1 MTNLLLK
8 VTSFHGVAGGAVS
21 RWELEMGKPVIKEWL
36 RYFLIPATVLE
47 PYATEF

>member
-1 MTNLLLK
+1 LK

-21 RWELEMGKPVIKEWL
+21 RWEMEMGKPVMKEWL
-36 RYFLIPATVLE
+36 RYFLIPAAVSK